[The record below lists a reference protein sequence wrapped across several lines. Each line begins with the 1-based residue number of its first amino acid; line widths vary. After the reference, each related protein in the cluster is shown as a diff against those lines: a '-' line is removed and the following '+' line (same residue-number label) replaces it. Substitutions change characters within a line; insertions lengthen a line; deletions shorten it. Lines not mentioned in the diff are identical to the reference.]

1 MVNYLRGELAKEAKV
16 NIETL
21 RYYEKHGLLPQP
33 QRTAS
38 GYRMYTEETLTRIAF
53 IQNAKKCGFTLRE
66 IKKALAKSEDS
77 SIGISD
83 FIMAIERKMI
93 AVDLEIAKR
102 EATRQLLQN
111 LKLNLESAEQH
122 PGVKET
128 LRILR
133 MEK

>member
-1 MVNYLRGELAKEAKV
+1 MVTYLRGELAKEAKV

-33 QRTAS
+33 LRTTS
-38 GYRMYTEETLTRIAF
+38 GYRMYTEEALTRIAF

-66 IKKALAKSEDS
+66 IKKALVKSENG

-102 EATRQLLQN
+102 ETTRQLLKD
-111 LKLNLESAEQH
+111 LKINLESAERH

-128 LRILR
+128 LQILR

>member
-1 MVNYLRGELAKEAKV
+1 MVTYLRGELAKAAKV

-33 QRTAS
+33 QRTVS
-38 GYRMYTEETLTRIAF
+38 GYRKYTEEALTRIIF
-53 IQNAKKCGFTLRE
+53 IQNAKNCGFTLRE
-66 IKKALAKSEDS
+66 IKKALAKSEEG
-77 SIGISD
+77 SIGITD

-102 EATRQLLQN
+102 EGTRLLLQN
-111 LKLNLESAEQH
+111 LKLNLESAEHH

-128 LRILR
+128 LQILR
-133 MEK
+133 MDT